1 MPFNKLNT
9 MAEDLPNRDEI
20 VAALEA
26 DREEALAKYF
36 FAVEA
41 RLKRIVNFRLDY
53 RLGGRVSES
62 DVIQETYVRAAKRID
77 SFLDKDDMP
86 FFVWLRL
93 EVSQKLAEIHRHHF
107 GAEKRDV
114 RKEVKLRNNNDSGK
128 TSMALAAHIVAQL
141 TSPSTLMQR
150 AEQIATLEKTLA
162 EMNELDREVIAMRN
176 FEELSNL
183 ETAKSLGIEPA
194 AASKRYLRALK
205 RLREIME
212 KAKSYKD

>member
-1 MPFNKLNT
+1 
-9 MAEDLPNRDEI
+9 MAEDLPDRDVI
-20 VAALEA
+20 VAALHA
-26 DREEALAKYF
+26 DREEALARYF

-114 RKEVKLRNNNDSGK
+114 RKEVKLRSNNESGR

-141 TSPSTLMQR
+141 TSPSMLMQR
-150 AEQIATLEKTLA
+150 AEQIATLEATLS
-162 EMNELDREVIAMRN
+162 EMNELDREVIALRN

-183 ETAKSLGIEPA
+183 ETAKTLGIEPA

-212 KAKSYKD
+212 KAKNYKT

>member
-1 MPFNKLNT
+1 
-9 MAEDLPNRDEI
+9 MAQELPTRDEI
-20 VAALEA
+20 VAALRA

-41 RLKRIVNFRLDY
+41 RLKRVVNFRLDY

-77 SFLDKDDMP
+77 SFLEKDDMP

-107 GAEKRDV
+107 GAERRDV
-114 RKEVKLRNNNDSGK
+114 RKEVKLKGRLDSGK
-128 TSMALAAHIVAQL
+128 TSMALATHLVANL
-141 TSPSTLMQR
+141 TSPSLMIQR
-150 AEQIATLEKTLA
+150 AEQIAALEATLG
-162 EMNELDREVIAMRN
+162 EMNELDREVIALRN
-176 FEELSNL
+176 FEELSNI
-183 ETAKSLGIEPA
+183 ETAKALGIEPA

-205 RLREIME
+205 RLRDIME
-212 KAKSYKD
+212 KAKRFKD